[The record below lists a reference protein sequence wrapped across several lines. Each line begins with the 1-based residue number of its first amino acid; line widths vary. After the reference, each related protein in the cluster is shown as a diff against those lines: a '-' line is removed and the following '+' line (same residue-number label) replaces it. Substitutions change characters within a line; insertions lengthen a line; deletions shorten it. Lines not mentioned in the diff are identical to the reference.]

1 MVCIQRKCFRLES
14 YDRNENFVNDPV
26 ILPPTLLPNWP
37 ANGFRQILHSHRE
50 VLPPVLEGHIIGYF
64 MYRVASDNMANSDIA
79 ALQGTACI
87 RSHGN
92 VQFLHHQQQSF
103 LHRNCQSND
112 EKEGLQ

>member
-1 MVCIQRKCFRLES
+1 MCFRLES
-14 YDRNENFVNDPV
+14 YDRNENFVNNPV

-37 ANGFRQILHSHRE
+37 ANGFPHCE
-50 VLPPVLEGHIIGYF
+50 VLPPILEKHIIGYF

-87 RSHGN
+87 RSRGN
-92 VQFLHHQQQSF
+92 VQFLHHQQRSF
-103 LHRNCQSND
+103 LRRNCQSND